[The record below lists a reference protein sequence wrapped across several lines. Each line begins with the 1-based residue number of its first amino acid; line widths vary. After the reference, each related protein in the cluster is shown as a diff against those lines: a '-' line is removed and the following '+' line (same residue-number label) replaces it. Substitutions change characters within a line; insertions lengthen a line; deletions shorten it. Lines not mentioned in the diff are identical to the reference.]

1 MNNESIRYRLP
12 LDLQLFA
19 EETPPADDPEKTTP
33 PSEDPP
39 KTFTQ
44 EELDRIVAERI
55 ARERKKTEKFAD
67 YDDVKAKLAEYEKA
81 EEERQKAEMSVAER
95 LEAEKAAALQAA
107 EEAKAERDK
116 ALQAANK
123 RLINAEFKTSAREH
137 NIPADRLNAA
147 LKLADLSGVT
157 VDDDGN
163 AQGVEDAVKALV
175 EANPYLVEKAQPKQ
189 IGGGTGGSGAGN
201 EDEYK
206 MLEQQLIE
214 AKKAKDFSKVIEIS
228 NKLKKK

>member
-1 MNNESIRYRLP
+1 MSNDNIRYRYP

-19 EETPPADDPEKTTP
+19 EEAPPTDPETPPADPQ
-33 PSEDPP
+33 DPP
-39 KTFTQ
+39 KMVPQ
-44 EELDRIVAERI
+44 DEVDRIVADRL
-55 ARERKKTEKFAD
+55 ARERKKYGD
-67 YDDVKAKLAEYEKA
+67 YDDIKAKLADLEKA
-81 EEERQKAEMSVAER
+81 EDERKKAELSEVERLAAELDEARKKAQEAEERGTSAIT
-95 LEAEKAAALQAA
+95 
-107 EEAKAERDK
+107 
-116 ALQAANK
+116 AANK
-123 RLINAEFKTSAREH
+123 RLINAEFKALAREH